1 MARSTY
7 VYTAVHGGVPVIACT
22 VKYEFLNRVQQAV
35 DQGHMRVG
43 EFTLFRTPDNGLW
56 GNGAIITD
64 QFEFDRSK
72 QEQ

>member
-7 VYTAVHGGVPVIACT
+7 VYTASINGNVAIACT

-35 DQGHMRVG
+35 DQGHLKIG
-43 EFTLFRTPDNGLW
+43 EFVLTRTPDNGLF
-56 GNGAIITD
+56 GNGAIITG

-72 QEQ
+72 QV